1 MQGKVPMGGVVLWLV
16 IIPGLIGLAVWER
29 RGRPLPKIPDVELP
43 VHGMP
48 ALWFGVVIALLALAI
63 IVIDL
68 AVISTTAK

>member
-1 MQGKVPMGGVVLWLV
+1 MGGLVLWLM

-29 RGRPLPKIPDVELP
+29 RGRPLPKIPNVELP
-43 VHGMP
+43 LRGMR

-68 AVISTTAK
+68 AVISSAAR